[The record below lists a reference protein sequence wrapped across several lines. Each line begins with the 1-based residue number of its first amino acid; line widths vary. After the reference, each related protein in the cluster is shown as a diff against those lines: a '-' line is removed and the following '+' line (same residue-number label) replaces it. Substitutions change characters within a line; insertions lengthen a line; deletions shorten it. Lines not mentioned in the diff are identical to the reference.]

1 MAGAALNFGTV
12 SVCALSTMSSCPK
25 AMDGMVR
32 QKTAENIA
40 VSIEK
45 LFPWVMSFVFFI
57 DAKIQTFCD
66 MAK

>member
-1 MAGAALNFGTV
+1 MP
-12 SVCALSTMSSCPK
+12 SCPM
-25 AMDGMVR
+25 AMDGIVR

-45 LFPWVMSFVFFI
+45 LFPWVMSFVFI

>member
-1 MAGAALNFGTV
+1 
-12 SVCALSTMSSCPK
+12 MSSCPM
-25 AMDGMVR
+25 AMDEIVR

-45 LFPWVMSFVFFI
+45 LFPWVMSVVFFI